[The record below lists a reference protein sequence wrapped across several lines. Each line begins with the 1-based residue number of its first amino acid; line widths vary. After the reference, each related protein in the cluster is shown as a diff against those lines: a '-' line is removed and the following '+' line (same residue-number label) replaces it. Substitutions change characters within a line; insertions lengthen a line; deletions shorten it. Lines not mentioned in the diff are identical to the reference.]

1 MDNQINSLRVTIGEQ
16 IRLRRKELMIT
27 QPDLADIASI
37 SVNTLYKIERGQ
49 ANPTIEVLGNDN
61 GSYSFE
67 YESGYF
73 ANASMPE
80 VSLTLPKTQTGFTSD
95 YLFPFFFSLLSEGA
109 NKEAQ
114 CRLLKIDEKDYFGLL
129 LATTSHDTI
138 GAVTVKPID
147 L

>member
-1 MDNQINSLRVTIGEQ
+1 MRSAKVYMKGIEAG
-16 IRLRRKELMIT
+16 
-27 QPDLADIASI
+27 
-37 SVNTLYKIERGQ
+37 TLTE
-49 ANPTIEVLGNDN
+49 NDN

-67 YESGYF
+67 YEPKYF
-73 ANASMPE
+73 ANTLMPE
-80 VSLTLPKTQTGFTSD
+80 VSLTLPKTETKFTSD

-109 NKEAQ
+109 NKEVQ

-138 GAVTVKPID
+138 GAVTLKPID

>member
-1 MDNQINSLRVTIGEQ
+1 MKGIEAG
-16 IRLRRKELMIT
+16 
-27 QPDLADIASI
+27 
-37 SVNTLYKIERGQ
+37 TLTE
-49 ANPTIEVLGNDN
+49 NDN

-67 YESGYF
+67 YELSYF
-73 ANASMPE
+73 INTSMPE
-80 VSLTLPKTQTGFTSD
+80 VSLTLPKTHMKFTSD

-129 LATTSHDTI
+129 LATASHDTI
-138 GAVTVKPID
+138 GAVTIKSTE

>member
-1 MDNQINSLRVTIGEQ
+1 MRSAKVCMKGIEAG
-16 IRLRRKELMIT
+16 
-27 QPDLADIASI
+27 
-37 SVNTLYKIERGQ
+37 TLTE
-49 ANPTIEVLGNDN
+49 NDN

-67 YESGYF
+67 YESEYF
-73 ANASMPE
+73 ANTLMPE
-80 VSLTLPKTQTGFTSD
+80 VSLTLPKTEIKFTSD

-138 GAVTVKPID
+138 GAVTLKPID

>member
-1 MDNQINSLRVTIGEQ
+1 MRSAKVYMKGIEAG
-16 IRLRRKELMIT
+16 
-27 QPDLADIASI
+27 
-37 SVNTLYKIERGQ
+37 TLTE
-49 ANPTIEVLGNDN
+49 NDN

-67 YESGYF
+67 YF
-73 ANASMPE
+73 ANTLMPE
-80 VSLTLPKTQTGFTSD
+80 VSLTLPKTEMKFTSD

-138 GAVTVKPID
+138 GAVTLKPIE
-147 L
+147 

>member
-1 MDNQINSLRVTIGEQ
+1 MRSAKVYMKGIEAG
-16 IRLRRKELMIT
+16 
-27 QPDLADIASI
+27 
-37 SVNTLYKIERGQ
+37 TLTE
-49 ANPTIEVLGNDN
+49 NDN

-67 YESGYF
+67 YESEYF
-73 ANASMPE
+73 ANTLMPE
-80 VSLTLPKTQTGFTSD
+80 VSLTLPNTEIKFTSD
-95 YLFPFFFSLLSEGA
+95 YLFPFVFSLLSEGA

-138 GAVTVKPID
+138 GAVTLKPID

>member
-1 MDNQINSLRVTIGEQ
+1 MRSAKVYMKG
-16 IRLRRKELMIT
+16 
-27 QPDLADIASI
+27 
-37 SVNTLYKIERGQ
+37 
-49 ANPTIEVLGNDN
+49 IEVGTLTENDN

-67 YESGYF
+67 YESEYF
-73 ANASMPE
+73 ANTLMPE
-80 VSLTLPKTQTGFTSD
+80 VSLTLPKTEIKFTSD

-138 GAVTVKPID
+138 GAVTLKPID

>member
-1 MDNQINSLRVTIGEQ
+1 MRSAKVYMKGIEAG
-16 IRLRRKELMIT
+16 
-27 QPDLADIASI
+27 
-37 SVNTLYKIERGQ
+37 TLTE
-49 ANPTIEVLGNDN
+49 NDN
-61 GSYSFE
+61 GSYWFE
-67 YESGYF
+67 YEPGYF
-73 ANASMPE
+73 ANPSMPE
-80 VSLTLPKTQTGFTSD
+80 VSLTLPKTQTRFTSD

-138 GAVTVKPID
+138 GAITINPIE

>member
-1 MDNQINSLRVTIGEQ
+1 MRSAKVYMKGIEAG
-16 IRLRRKELMIT
+16 
-27 QPDLADIASI
+27 
-37 SVNTLYKIERGQ
+37 TLTEH
-49 ANPTIEVLGNDN
+49 DN

-67 YESGYF
+67 YEPGYF
-73 ANASMPE
+73 ANTSMPE
-80 VSLTLPKTQTGFTSD
+80 VSLTLPKTQMEFASG

-138 GAVTVKPID
+138 GAVTLKSIE

>member
-1 MDNQINSLRVTIGEQ
+1 MRSAKVYMKGIVAG
-16 IRLRRKELMIT
+16 
-27 QPDLADIASI
+27 
-37 SVNTLYKIERGQ
+37 TLTE
-49 ANPTIEVLGNDN
+49 NDN

-67 YESGYF
+67 YESEYF
-73 ANASMPE
+73 ANTLMPE
-80 VSLTLPKTQTGFTSD
+80 VSLTLPKTEIKFTSD

-138 GAVTVKPID
+138 GAVTLKPID

>member
-1 MDNQINSLRVTIGEQ
+1 MRSAKVYMKGIEAG
-16 IRLRRKELMIT
+16 
-27 QPDLADIASI
+27 
-37 SVNTLYKIERGQ
+37 TLTE
-49 ANPTIEVLGNDN
+49 NDN

-67 YESGYF
+67 YEPGYF
-73 ANASMPE
+73 TNTSMPE
-80 VSLTLPKTQTGFTSD
+80 VSLTLPKTQTRFTSD

-138 GAVTVKPID
+138 GAVTVKPIE